1 MNEDPEAVSTL
12 HVPNPGR
19 PVGRARHDEP
29 LFHLDTEHPLPVAG
43 EGVNSSVKPE
53 RSKLK
58 ELDGSIS
65 CPGGNLVGQHIQAE
79 NCLLVAIQDMAE
91 FLGII

>member
-1 MNEDPEAVSTL
+1 MIIYYNKFKGTKLSHLHLMNEDPEAVSTL

-53 RSKLK
+53 RSKL
-58 ELDGSIS
+58 EEFDGSIR
-65 CPGGNLVGQHIQAE
+65 
-79 NCLLVAIQDMAE
+79 
-91 FLGII
+91 